1 MVRKAAFTVAP
12 ALALALFAALPAL
25 AMSIQVSP
33 LNSDGN
39 ELNGDQ
45 RRNPPF
51 ASNSRVLLPSQ
62 NFTLS
67 CFLCRP
73 LASVNN

>member
-1 MVRKAAFTVAP
+1 MLLRA
-12 ALALALFAALPAL
+12 
-25 AMSIQVSP
+25 Q
-33 LNSDGN
+33 LNGDGHK
-39 ELNGDQ
+39 LNGDQ

-67 CFLCRP
+67 CFCVGRWHL
-73 LASVNN
+73 

>member
-1 MVRKAAFTVAP
+1 MLLR
-12 ALALALFAALPAL
+12 
-25 AMSIQVSP
+25 SP

-67 CFLCRP
+67 CFCVGHSHL
-73 LASVNN
+73 